1 MATSHSHK
9 TPATAAL
16 MIDYGGVLTASVVEA
31 FSAAC
36 ASIGVN
42 SSGFLNEAF
51 AASQAEDSPFPLL
64 ELGQISAEEFS
75 ERLTPVLRRHTS
87 VPVDGH
93 QFYTAVQNVTWDLD
107 AVMTAAVNGFI
118 SAGVPTV
125 LVSNSWGTSETY
137 PWDQLPAF
145 TAVVVSSDVGL
156 RKPDRNI
163 YLLAADRIGVE
174 PAECVFVERPRSQ
187 LGTGPGAG
195 HDYRA
200 AHSGRNDH
208 RRAGQI
214 LRHQRRCHCWMDV
227 MCWCQGSSDPGA
239 TLR

>member
-1 MATSHSHK
+1 
-9 TPATAAL
+9 

-174 PAECVFVERPRSQ
+174 PAECVFVDDLEVNLAPARE
-187 LGTGPGAG
+187 LGMTTVL
-195 HDYRA
+195 HTA
-200 AHSGRNDH
+200 AETTIAELARFFGISGD
-208 RRAGQI
+208 AIVG
-214 LRHQRRCHCWMDV
+214 W
-227 MCWCQGSSDPGA
+227 
-239 TLR
+239 T

>member
-1 MATSHSHK
+1 MKPPMATSHTHK
-9 TPATAAL
+9 TPAAAAL
-16 MIDYGGVLTASVVEA
+16 LIDYGGVLTASVVEA

-36 ASIGVN
+36 ASMGVN

-51 AASQAEDSPFPLL
+51 AASQAEDSPFSLL
-64 ELGQISAEEFS
+64 ELGQISAEEFG

-93 QFYTAVQNVTWDLD
+93 QFYAAVQNVTWDLD

-137 PWDQLPAF
+137 PWEQLPAF

-174 PAECVFVERPRSQ
+174 PAECVFVDDLEVNLAPARE
-187 LGTGPGAG
+187 LGMTTVL
-195 HDYRA
+195 HTA
-200 AHSGRNDH
+200 AETTIAELARFFGISADAIVG
-208 RRAGQI
+208 
-214 LRHQRRCHCWMDV
+214 
-227 MCWCQGSSDPGA
+227 
-239 TLR
+239 